1 MSVSYYGDYKQRKQ
15 QGVWHFLNRLLAL
28 LIVFA
33 VITLILCAFLPELR
47 KGREQAARQ
56 EDLKKEIE
64 TQKTILSQRTKQVD
78 LLKND
83 PGYVEILAR
92 DRLDMMKEGETIFRL
107 EPQPPPDAAKLK
119 LRSQ

>member
-1 MSVSYYGDYKQRKQ
+1 MSYYGDYKQRKQ